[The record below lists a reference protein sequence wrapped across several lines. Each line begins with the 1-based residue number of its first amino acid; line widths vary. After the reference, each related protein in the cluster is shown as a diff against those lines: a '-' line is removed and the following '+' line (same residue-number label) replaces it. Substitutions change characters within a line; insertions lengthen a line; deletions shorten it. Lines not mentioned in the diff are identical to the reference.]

1 MPRGVDDSADP
12 RAYAVD
18 PAWVW
23 SDLNRGLRLTASL
36 RVTMDHPEDGVVER
50 RCQEWF
56 ARLGEV
62 EPGLYGHG
70 GSSVKV
76 VDRGRRSMVVVLSS
90 GGQDALESL
99 DYTVQA
105 FFEAV
110 IAPEPR
116 IGVRW
121 DELPLH

>member
-1 MPRGVDDSADP
+1 
-12 RAYAVD
+12 
-18 PAWVW
+18 
-23 SDLNRGLRLTASL
+23 
-36 RVTMDHPEDGVVER
+36 MDHPEDGVVER
-50 RCQEWF
+50 RCREWL

-99 DYTVQA
+99 DHTVQA
-105 FFEAV
+105 LFEAV

-116 IGVRW
+116 IGVHW